1 MWSGQIIE
9 TSHNLTPKGSWGRE
23 IPLLHG
29 FFFFWLV
36 KYHSIWPDM
45 ILLVI
50 KLTFNSVNLQASH
63 QLFCWNVFVRL
74 CHWHQRAGVPH
85 SSVEMWKKNIRW
97 VIFCTIFSTTKI
109 QKNQRNFDQATLATL
124 TTPSFTAP
132 REPIHRI
139 LHYLLPRASDL
150 RPGDGPRLG
159 WIYGICRGGIGFGFR
174 YCWWF
179 RIPNN
184 HLGCIKPCK

>member
-1 MWSGQIIE
+1 MD
-9 TSHNLTPKGSWGRE
+9 
-23 IPLLHG
+23 
-29 FFFFWLV
+29 FF
-36 KYHSIWPDM
+36 
-45 ILLVI
+45 LLVGEI
-50 KLTFNSVNLQASH
+50 SFHLARYDPACDQTHLQLS
-63 QLFCWNVFVRL
+63 QLAGLSPALLLECFCAALPLAPESRCAPQFGGNVKKK
-74 CHWHQRAGVPH
+74 H
-85 SSVEMWKKNIRW
+85 SLGY
-97 VIFCTIFSTTKI
+97 FLHHFSTTKI

-174 YCWWF
+174 YC
-179 RIPNN
+179 
-184 HLGCIKPCK
+184 